1 MKKIALFVFA
11 LALMLGAV
19 SSAWATLL
27 IDPDGDGGFESGT
40 TFPSNGWT
48 VVNNTQA
55 GNKFQIGTA
64 TGSYDG
70 YRCAF
75 ISNSATSWSNTNS
88 VRYAHIYRN
97 VSFPANETEITLT
110 LYYRFNVASDGND
123 AFTVRMLSTSTTPTS
138 SGYPAGDLVYPS
150 VIYGPTDGGWYV
162 MSISIPATYAGTTSR
177 LCISWYNDTATPRS
191 LGSLDL
197 IELTSNVPATVSSFP
212 YSTTMD
218 PVEFTVSLPQGWTHL
233 KSNAVPWR
241 CTANSDIGSH
251 SDPYIGIVSYNSSLP
266 KNEWL
271 ISPPVSVV
279 SGTEY
284 LIKFWVKAP
293 GWASDPEKLK
303 VHWGTAPTVASFT
316 ANQPIYDNANMFISD
331 WTEQTINFTAPTTG
345 NIYFAWHAYSA
356 ANVDF
361 IAIDDISITLA
372 NPVLT
377 ISEQEWDYGLAFA
390 NNSSCTPRSFTATNT
405 GGGTIN
411 IPYGYVR
418 LEGRDA
424 DQFTL
429 TDNNTYPIT
438 LGGGQSASWS
448 VKFTPTCEGEKIAQ
462 LVIEDSNGAKYIVA
476 EVTPKT
482 GSQVELVK
490 ADAFG
495 PVQPRER
502 SLDLT
507 PISFEKQKPNPDTRK
522 GTEPGINMQARQQ
535 ITMPNSQDE
544 KSHNHITMG
553 QIIPA
558 DFSAKDSKSISL
570 RGFGVSQVYEDYF
583 EGYGHISHNLS
594 PWTQYD
600 GDQQPS
606 TGIMIVD
613 GPTLLESYTG
623 SFIGV
628 KYSGFGLNVPPL
640 MTYSG
645 DGYVACDAA
654 QNTANDDW
662 LISPKLNFGKNPRIS
677 FFAKSLYVAGHNP
690 DRFNVLYSTTGNN
703 PNDFA
708 GNYLN
713 SNSPQIVGSDWTVFE
728 YRLPPECAN
737 NEVYVAIQCV
747 SDNGFFLMVDDFVA
761 GSSSCSMYAVQNG
774 YWSNPDTWNT
784 GTVPNSL
791 DDVCLPDG
799 MTVIVDSQYVSY
811 QDNWSGAYSYT
822 SQANAGS
829 VTVYDG
835 GELIID
841 SRAVLDVFGDLDNS
855 GVITWNAGTASGGD
869 YTTTLFVLGDLY
881 NHETG
886 TLNGAADH
894 TNLYFNGDQAQTL
907 SNDGS
912 ITGLIYNI
920 GLENGYGLTLE
931 GDNPIPVRRV
941 NLFYGQMSN
950 ASQLILG
957 SYLTIAVVQVGNLE
971 QNSPAGSF
979 DEHPSYHED
988 AFIYIIYASGNQSY
1002 STGYEIPQDGII
1014 DIMVVYM
1021 NSGDQYDLTMTGN
1034 IIISGAA
1041 DQDQWEDEV
1050 TFING
1055 RLYFDGYALIYNAE
1069 DFYISGGEGVYV
1081 DDFQV
1086 EIDTQTQ
1093 YSIPGTVA
1101 TYLHTWETYGTQNGG
1116 VEMNFYNPT
1125 EWGSAMYVDAY
1136 VSDDGGQTWTLYE
1149 SNVPVT
1155 NSIATLDGVTDLGA
1169 STQTR
1174 IWAFANPSVPV
1185 ELSSFT
1191 AAISADNFVNLMWV
1205 TQTETGVLGY
1215 YVLRGT
1221 ENVLADAITVSEL
1234 IPATNTSEQQ
1244 SYIFKDS
1251 ELFEDG
1257 YYYYWLQNSDM
1268 DGTVSFHGPI
1278 GIQFS
1283 TIGSGVPEIPLV
1295 TELKP
1300 VYPNPF
1306 NPMAYIPFSLKEA
1319 ANVNFEIYNAR
1330 GQLVKRIPL
1339 GQKAPGHY
1347 RTEWD
1352 GRDDQGRACGTGVYH
1367 IRMTAGN
1374 DSYLRKAVLMK

>member
-1 MKKIALFVFA
+1 
-11 LALMLGAV
+11 
-19 SSAWATLL
+19 
-27 IDPDGDGGFESGT
+27 
-40 TFPSNGWT
+40 
-48 VVNNTQA
+48 
-55 GNKFQIGTA
+55 
-64 TGSYDG
+64 
-70 YRCAF
+70 
-75 ISNSATSWSNTNS
+75 
-88 VRYAHIYRN
+88 
-97 VSFPANETEITLT
+97 
-110 LYYRFNVASDGND
+110 
-123 AFTVRMLSTSTTPTS
+123 
-138 SGYPAGDLVYPS
+138 
-150 VIYGPTDGGWYV
+150 
-162 MSISIPATYAGTTSR
+162 
-177 LCISWYNDTATPRS
+177 
-191 LGSLDL
+191 
-197 IELTSNVPATVSSFP
+197 
-212 YSTTMD
+212 
-218 PVEFTVSLPQGWTHL
+218 
-233 KSNAVPWR
+233 
-241 CTANSDIGSH
+241 
-251 SDPYIGIVSYNSSLP
+251 
-266 KNEWL
+266 
-271 ISPPVSVV
+271 
-279 SGTEY
+279 
-284 LIKFWVKAP
+284 
-293 GWASDPEKLK
+293 
-303 VHWGTAPTVASFT
+303 
-316 ANQPIYDNANMFISD
+316 
-331 WTEQTINFTAPTTG
+331 
-345 NIYFAWHAYSA
+345 
-356 ANVDF
+356 
-361 IAIDDISITLA
+361 
-372 NPVLT
+372 
-377 ISEQEWDYGLAFA
+377 
-390 NNSSCTPRSFTATNT
+390 
-405 GGGTIN
+405 
-411 IPYGYVR
+411 
-418 LEGRDA
+418 
-424 DQFTL
+424 
-429 TDNNTYPIT
+429 
-438 LGGGQSASWS
+438 
-448 VKFTPTCEGEKIAQ
+448 
-462 LVIEDSNGAKYIVA
+462 
-476 EVTPKT
+476 
-482 GSQVELVK
+482 
-490 ADAFG
+490 
-495 PVQPRER
+495 
-502 SLDLT
+502 
-507 PISFEKQKPNPDTRK
+507 
-522 GTEPGINMQARQQ
+522 
-535 ITMPNSQDE
+535 
-544 KSHNHITMG
+544 
-553 QIIPA
+553 
-558 DFSAKDSKSISL
+558 
-570 RGFGVSQVYEDYF
+570 
-583 EGYGHISHNLS
+583 
-594 PWTQYD
+594 
-600 GDQQPS
+600 
-606 TGIMIVD
+606 
-613 GPTLLESYTG
+613 
-623 SFIGV
+623 
-628 KYSGFGLNVPPL
+628 
-640 MTYSG
+640 
-645 DGYVACDAA
+645 
-654 QNTANDDW
+654 
-662 LISPKLNFGKNPRIS
+662 
-677 FFAKSLYVAGHNP
+677 
-690 DRFNVLYSTTGNN
+690 
-703 PNDFA
+703 
-708 GNYLN
+708 
-713 SNSPQIVGSDWTVFE
+713 
-728 YRLPPECAN
+728 
-737 NEVYVAIQCV
+737 
-747 SDNGFFLMVDDFVA
+747 
-761 GSSSCSMYAVQNG
+761 
-774 YWSNPDTWNT
+774 
-784 GTVPNSL
+784 
-791 DDVCLPDG
+791 
-799 MTVIVDSQYVSY
+799 
-811 QDNWSGAYSYT
+811 
-822 SQANAGS
+822 
-829 VTVYDG
+829 
-835 GELIID
+835 
-841 SRAVLDVFGDLDNS
+841 
-855 GVITWNAGTASGGD
+855 
-869 YTTTLFVLGDLY
+869 
-881 NHETG
+881 
-886 TLNGAADH
+886 
-894 TNLYFNGDQAQTL
+894 
-907 SNDGS
+907 
-912 ITGLIYNI
+912 
-920 GLENGYGLTLE
+920 
-931 GDNPIPVRRV
+931 
-941 NLFYGQMSN
+941 
-950 ASQLILG
+950 
-957 SYLTIAVVQVGNLE
+957 LE